1 MAGNLEGPIDARRG
15 TEVAGRGTGA
25 DDDHVDRGR
34 NPAAGEEIGEMRGVG
49 QKAGRHALGGAPAV
63 LDIVGVHGP
72 RHVRCFVGGS
82 AAAIDGRADIQ
93 HAQPVA
99 RVRRKPLRGNKRV
112 GHGN

>member
-1 MAGNLEGPIDARRG
+1 MAGNLEGPVNAGRG

-25 DDDHVDRGR
+25 DDDYVERGR
-34 NPAAGEEIGEMRGVG
+34 NPAAGEEIGEMRAVG

-72 RHVRCFVGGS
+72 RHVRFFVGGS

-99 RVRRKPLRGNKRV
+99 RVRRKPLRGNKRI